1 MAAKQM
7 VAEEKTRA
15 ASPSTDRALT
25 VLETLIGSETPLTL
39 TLLAQTAGVPL
50 ATCASIVQT
59 FEQRGYAERQVV
71 GRSHFW
77 QPTLRL
83 YALASSLIR
92 KLDPAS
98 VAQPQL
104 RALSDKVEMPAHLGA
119 LNALSVV
126 YVAKAA
132 TPGFVQF
139 DTFIGKV
146 APYNLTALGKAIA
159 AYLPEDELKPLLV
172 RLAAGTGPN
181 AKKPE
186 VKTFLADLEET
197 RTRGYAVEDEEEQ
210 ADISCVAAPVFDASE
225 RVRYAVG
232 VTGFSQKLMGGN
244 LPGVISAVLSTAA
257 AISREL
263 GSTGR

>member
-1 MAAKQM
+1 M
-7 VAEEKTRA
+7 VATEEKDRA

-25 VLETLIGSETPLTL
+25 VLETLIGSEKPLTL

-104 RALSDKVEMPAHLGA
+104 RGLSDAVGMPAHLGA
-119 LNALSVV
+119 LNGTSVV

-146 APYNLTALGKAIA
+146 APYNLTALGRAIA
-159 AYLPEDELKPLLV
+159 AFLPEEELKPLLV
-172 RLAAGTGPN
+172 RLTPGAGPN
-181 AKKPE
+181 AMKPD
-186 VKTFLADLEET
+186 VKTFREALAGVREQ
-197 RTRGYAVEDEEEQ
+197 GYAIEDEEEQ
-210 ADISCVAAPVFDASE
+210 AEISCVAAPVFDASE
-225 RVRYAVG
+225 RVTYAVG
-232 VTGFSQKLMGGN
+232 VTGFSRDLMGDR
-244 LPGVISAVLSTAA
+244 LPEVISAVRSTAA

-263 GSTGR
+263 GSTAR